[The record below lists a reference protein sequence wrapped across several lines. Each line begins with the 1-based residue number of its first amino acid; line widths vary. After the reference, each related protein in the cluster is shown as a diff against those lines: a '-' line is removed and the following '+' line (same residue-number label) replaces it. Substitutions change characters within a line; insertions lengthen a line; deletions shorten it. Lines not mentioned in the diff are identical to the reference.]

1 MTQTFSFSPIGTV
14 HACYKEKFGV
24 PRQPGLVSV
33 VSSIEIHSPYNSAD
47 AFRELSGFSHIWITF
62 VFHQTMDQGWR
73 PTVRPP
79 RLGGNERVGVFASRS
94 MFRPNPIGLSLVEFK
109 QLRQQDGKLF
119 IDVVGA
125 DLIDGTPVLDI
136 KPYLPYAESIPDAR
150 AGYASDA
157 PVARMQIVFTSEA
170 RAQLQQL
177 QITRT
182 DLEQTIVAV
191 LQLDPRPA
199 YQDSATKQKTEYGSK
214 LFDLDI
220 KWRIL
225 EDVVEVYDLLKL

>member
-1 MTQTFSFSPIGTV
+1 
-14 HACYKEKFGV
+14 
-24 PRQPGLVSV
+24 
-33 VSSIEIHSPYNSAD
+33 
-47 AFRELSGFSHIWITF
+47 
-62 VFHQTMDQGWR
+62 
-73 PTVRPP
+73 
-79 RLGGNERVGVFASRS
+79 

-157 PVARMQIVFTSEA
+157 PVARLQVVFASEA
-170 RAQLQQL
+170 RAQLKQL
-177 QITRT
+177 QITRPQ
-182 DLEQTIVAV
+182 LEQTIVAV

-199 YQDSATKQKTEYGSK
+199 YQNAATNQKVEYGIR

-220 KWRIL
+220 KWRIIN
-225 EDVVEVYDLLKL
+225 DVVEVYDLLKF

>member
-1 MTQTFSFSPIGTV
+1 MTDNFNFTTIGTV

-24 PRQPGLVSV
+24 PRQPGLVKIE
-33 VSSIEIHSPYNSAD
+33 SSIEIHPPYNTLD
-47 AFRELSGFSHIWITF
+47 AFRELSGFSHIWIVF
-62 VFHQTMDQGWR
+62 VFHQTQQQGWR

-94 MFRPNPIGLSLVEFK
+94 MFRPNPIGLSLVELK
-109 QLRQQDGKLF
+109 QIRQHDGKLF
-119 IDVVGA
+119 IDIVGA

-157 PVARMQIVFTSEA
+157 PVARLQVVFTSEA

-177 QITRT
+177 QKTRT

-199 YQDSATKQKTEYGSK
+199 YQDAATKQKTEYGIK

-220 KWRIL
+220 KFRIRD
-225 EDVVEVYDLLKL
+225 DVAEVYGLLKL